1 MEPSRPVEIRRAVAS
16 DASALARLR
25 YEFRAPRAPTTESE
39 ADFVER
45 CTGWMRAR
53 LADGSS
59 WMAWVVVADDGIVGN
74 VWMRHVEKLP
84 NPGEEP
90 EWNAYVSSFYIRET
104 FRGRGTG
111 SQLMQLVLDEARRL
125 GVGAVFLWP
134 TERSRPL
141 YERFGFTHD
150 GAVLSLERP

>member
-1 MEPSRPVEIRRAVAS
+1 MDSSQPVEIRRAVLS

-25 YEFRAPRAPTTESE
+25 YEFRAPRAPTIESE
-39 ADFVER
+39 QDFVER
-45 CTGWMRAR
+45 CTGWTRAR
-53 LADGSS
+53 LADSSS
-59 WMAWVVVADDGIVGN
+59 WMVWVVVASDAIVGN
-74 VWMRHVEKLP
+74 VWMQHVEKLP

-104 FRGRGTG
+104 FRGRGIG
-111 SQLMQLVLDEARRL
+111 SQLMQLVLDEASRL

-150 GAVLSLERP
+150 GAVLSLERR